1 MGSTFI
7 DITGQ
12 TFNELTAVKCIDT
25 KKRLWLWKCSCGKEC
40 TARKND
46 VTLGKKKSCGHLSNR
61 GRVNI
66 KPGDKFGEWTV
77 IKNIDNRNIL
87 CRCSCGVERTV
98 VYYDLKKGKS
108 KSCGHLSKGTAANG
122 RKDMTGQQ
130 IGEWSIGEYLG
141 KGLYRCTCSC
151 GTVKNLSGGYL
162 RTGQSKSCGCKSNKF
177 QDITGEVF
185 NDWTVLSFAGDY
197 KWNCRCSCGKIKAV
211 CKSDLVSGKSK
222 NCGHTRTPDL
232 KGKKFGMLTP
242 LKYLGDN
249 LWECRCDCGNITNV
263 LTNNLVNNSTKS
275 CGCLKDL
282 KEQQIHEN
290 IKNAINTFIASN
302 NQLPFAEDIAVACDL
317 STATIN
323 KYKDNYNLN
332 DYFNKCFGS
341 KPERDLYNYVKCIV
355 PDSDVKLHDR
365 NTISPQELDIYIPEK
380 HLAIEFNGDYWHSTE
395 KLDSHYHQNKTIAC
409 AKKGIH
415 LIHIFEY
422 EWKDKDKQTKLLE
435 LIKSKLTTPDTILYA
450 RNTELKQVS
459 DSEAEEFLNK
469 YHLQGNAPATI
480 KLGLYND
487 KELVSI
493 LTLGAPRFN
502 NNYTYEIIRYCNKFG
517 VGVVGGIERLYK
529 YFITTYST
537 ESVITYSDISKFTGN
552 VYSKIGFKAVQSQ
565 PLTEPGYV
573 WINNETGLVMQRYQ
587 TQKQKLLKL
596 GLGTKEQTE
605 KEIMVD
611 NGFLQVFNC
620 GNIKMEW
627 KNENKQQ

>member
-12 TFNELTAVKCIDT
+12 TFNELTAVKCLDT
-25 KKRLWLWKCSCGKEC
+25 KNRIWLWKCSCGKEC

-46 VTLGKKKSCGHLSNR
+46 VTSGRKKSCGHLSNR
-61 GRVNI
+61 GGVAINI
-66 KPGDKFGEWTV
+66 GDKFGEWTV
-77 IKNIDNRNIL
+77 VEDVGDRHFL
-87 CRCSCGVERTV
+87 CRCSCGVERSIHS
-98 VYYDLKKGKS
+98 YDLRKGKS

-130 IGEWSIGEYLG
+130 IGEWSIGEYIG
-141 KGLYRCTCSC
+141 NGLYRCTCSC

-177 QDITGEVF
+177 QDLKGKHFGE
-185 NDWTVLSFAGDY
+185 WEVLEYLGNSIW
-197 KWNCRCSCGKIKAV
+197 KCRCSCGKISNV
-211 CKSDLVSGKSK
+211 SSYDLTHSKST
-222 NCGHTRTPDL
+222 NCGHLRTPNTL
-232 KGKKFGMLTP
+232 KGKKFSMLKVLEYSKGRGMW
-242 LKYLGDN
+242 K
-249 LWECRCDCGNITNV
+249 CQCDCGNIVYVGGYSLENG
-263 LTNNLVNNSTKS
+263 LTKS

-323 KYKDNYNLN
+323 KYKDRYNLN

-341 KPERDLYNYVKCIV
+341 KPERDLYNYVKGII

-365 NTISPQELDIYIPEK
+365 NAISPQELDIYIPEK
-380 HLAIEFNGDYWHSTE
+380 HVAIEFNGDYWHSTE
-395 KLDSHYHQNKTIAC
+395 KLDSNYHQNKTIAC

-422 EWKDKDKQTKLLE
+422 EWKDKDKQVKLLE

-480 KLGLYND
+480 KLGLYNG

-493 LTLGAPRFN
+493 LTFGAPRFN

-529 YFITTYST
+529 YFITTYSP

-552 VYSKIGFKAVQSQ
+552 VYSKIGFKAIQ
-565 PLTEPGYV
+565 PETLTEPGYV

-611 NGFLQVFNC
+611 NGFIQVYNC

-627 KNENKQQ
+627 INENK